1 MKSYEW
7 DEKKAKANFKKHG
20 ITFGEA
26 TEVFDDSHALY
37 IQDPTDSD
45 EERTWIIGFTT
56 RSPKHLIVVFC
67 DRSIEDKQE
76 VYRIISARRLTAKE
90 RRNLGR
96 F

>member
-1 MKSYEW
+1 MDYASHGETMKSYEW

-37 IQDPTDSD
+37 IQ
-45 EERTWIIGFTT
+45 E
-56 RSPKHLIVVFC
+56 
-67 DRSIEDKQE
+67 QE